1 MICPLRHFTPQRRDC
16 NAIDCRKCSE
26 DALCKSTT
34 TACKS
39 EEKREDRQGRP
50 RQCWDA
56 TRTLAWLRCFLL
68 PPLRPFP
75 PCRTFLLGV
84 GWPNPHSLTHSL
96 THSPPTTH
104 HHTTPHPPK
113 LDTSVMSHALPS
125 VLARVLALARAV
137 AVTLVTVVVVTSNC
151 HNTSIRHHAV
161 AIIAK
166 LTEVLIES

>member
-1 MICPLRHFTPQRRDC
+1 MQSIAENVAKTRFANLQPLRAKVKRSERIDKEDHGNVGTPPERWRRC
-16 NAIDCRKCSE
+16 VAFFFPLSV
-26 DALCKSTT
+26 
-34 TACKS
+34 
-39 EEKREDRQGRP
+39 P
-50 RQCWDA
+50 
-56 TRTLAWLRCFLL
+56 FLHAVL
-68 PPLRPFP
+68 SFWGLDGQIP
-75 PCRTFLLGV
+75 
-84 GWPNPHSLTHSL
+84 THSL
-96 THSPPTTH
+96 ASH

>member
-1 MICPLRHFTPQRRDC
+1 MLGRHQ
-16 NAIDCRKCSE
+16 NVGVA
-26 DALCKSTT
+26 ALLSSSLSALPYFPSGGWMAKS
-34 TACKS
+34 
-39 EEKREDRQGRP
+39 P
-50 RQCWDA
+50 
-56 TRTLAWLRCFLL
+56 
-68 PPLRPFP
+68 
-75 PCRTFLLGV
+75 
-84 GWPNPHSLTHSL
+84 LTHSL
-96 THSPPTTH
+96 ATH

-166 LTEVLIES
+166 LTELLIES

>member
-1 MICPLRHFTPQRRDC
+1 MQSIAENVAKTRFANLQPLRAKVKRSERIDEEDHGKLGTPQERWRRC
-16 NAIDCRKCSE
+16 VA
-26 DALCKSTT
+26 
-34 TACKS
+34 
-39 EEKREDRQGRP
+39 
-50 RQCWDA
+50 
-56 TRTLAWLRCFLL
+56 FFF
-68 PPLRPFP
+68 PLRLAVLSFWGLDGQIP
-75 PCRTFLLGV
+75 
-84 GWPNPHSLTHSL
+84 THSL
-96 THSPPTTH
+96 ASH

>member
-1 MICPLRHFTPQRRDC
+1 MLGRHQ
-16 NAIDCRKCSE
+16 NVGVA
-26 DALCKSTT
+26 ALLSSSPYPSLSSMPYFPSGGWMAKS
-34 TACKS
+34 
-39 EEKREDRQGRP
+39 P
-50 RQCWDA
+50 
-56 TRTLAWLRCFLL
+56 
-68 PPLRPFP
+68 
-75 PCRTFLLGV
+75 
-84 GWPNPHSLTHSL
+84 LTHSL
-96 THSPPTTH
+96 ATH

-137 AVTLVTVVVVTSNC
+137 AVTLVTVVVVVTSNC

>member
-1 MICPLRHFTPQRRDC
+1 MASLGRHQ
-16 NAIDCRKCSE
+16 NVGVA
-26 DALCKSTT
+26 ALLS
-34 TACKS
+34 S
-39 EEKREDRQGRP
+39 SSSVP
-50 RQCWDA
+50 
-56 TRTLAWLRCFLL
+56 FLHAAL
-68 PPLRPFP
+68 SFW
-75 PCRTFLLGV
+75 GV

-96 THSPPTTH
+96 ATH

-125 VLARVLALARAV
+125 VLARVRALARAV

-166 LTEVLIES
+166 LTEVLIKS

>member
-1 MICPLRHFTPQRRDC
+1 MICPVRHFTPQRRDC

-56 TRTLAWLRCFLL
+56 TRTLASLRCFLL
-68 PPLRPFP
+68 PPIRPFP

-84 GWPNPHSLTHSL
+84 GWPNPHSLTHS
-96 THSPPTTH
+96 PPTTTQRRIRPSWTPALC
-104 HHTTPHPPK
+104 HTRFLQFSLGCSRWRVQSRLHW
-113 LDTSVMSHALPS
+113 LQSSS
-125 VLARVLALARAV
+125 SSLAI
-137 AVTLVTVVVVTSNC
+137 VT
-151 HNTSIRHHAV
+151 IPAF
-161 AIIAK
+161 AIM
-166 LTEVLIES
+166 LWQLLQN